1 VRLDI
6 GAFTKKN
13 AEKILLLTPLVAFA
27 VPLLCLYLLN
37 PVDPY
42 LQSLYSVNPVEQNHP
57 IAPRLSFE
65 LMWKGRTFQLFFC
78 WLIALEL
85 ILGWE
90 IMQGSKLRK
99 LVSARSVL
107 FAVSLML
114 PTLYVLIASYA
125 GVNAF
130 IVNVSKQ
137 SGAFWLRDIPIAVEY
152 LVFAVLFSLM
162 AFLSSGAK
170 GLKSFSIPI
179 LFSVIVGAVFLIDSV
194 YPNGQFTPF
203 QFLVPATTMLA
214 ANTLNFMGYNTA
226 LDLSKG
232 SLPQLTVT
240 DPSNPLKT
248 ASFGIAWPCAGI
260 ESLLIFAVTIMLF
273 LKRMPISWQ
282 AKLGYFAF
290 GAGVTYFINIL
301 RIVSIFLFA
310 LGGGDVNV
318 FHQTYGPLYP
328 IAWIVSYPLIVLGSQ
343 SLWHRVTRRNKAAPA
358 GSEESATSL
367 EMRGLG

>member
-6 GAFTKKN
+6 GAFTEKN

-27 VPLLCLYLLN
+27 VPLLWLFLLN
-37 PVDPY
+37 P
-42 LQSLYSVNPVEQNHP
+42 
-57 IAPRLSFE
+57 ASFDA
-65 LMWKGRTFQLFFC
+65 LWKGRTFQLFFV
-78 WLIALEL
+78 WLILLEL

-90 IMQGSKLRK
+90 SLQRGKINKPTK
-99 LVSARSVL
+99 IK
-107 FAVSLML
+107 FAALLIALLL
-114 PTLYVLIASYA
+114 PTVYVVVSNYFGL
-125 GVNAF
+125 NAA
-130 IVNVSKQ
+130 IVESSKQ
-137 SGAFWLRDIPIAVEY
+137 SGIYWYADMPAAVEY
-152 LVFAVLFSLM
+152 LVFAGFFSLM
-162 AFLSSGAK
+162 TFLILGLR

-179 LFSVIVGAVFLIDSV
+179 LFSIIVGAVFIIDSV

-214 ANTLNFMGYNTA
+214 ANTLGFMGYNTT
-226 LDLSKG
+226 LDLSQG

-328 IAWIVSYPLIVLGSQ
+328 IVWIVSYPLIVLGSQ
-343 SLWHRVTRRNKAAPA
+343 SLWHRIINRKEVALASPEGAAPDTQ
-358 GSEESATSL
+358 SVV
-367 EMRGLG
+367 

>member
-1 VRLDI
+1 
-6 GAFTKKN
+6 
-13 AEKILLLTPLVAFA
+13 
-27 VPLLCLYLLN
+27 
-37 PVDPY
+37 
-42 LQSLYSVNPVEQNHP
+42 
-57 IAPRLSFE
+57 
-65 LMWKGRTFQLFFC
+65 
-78 WLIALEL
+78 L

-90 IMQGSKLRK
+90 NIQGSKLRK

-107 FAVSLML
+107 FVVSLML

-125 GVNAF
+125 GVNSF

-137 SGAFWLRDIPIAVEY
+137 NGAFWLRDMPIAVEY

-162 AFLSSGAK
+162 VFLSSGAK

-179 LFSVIVGAVFLIDSV
+179 LFSIIVGAVFIIDSV
-194 YPNGQFTPF
+194 YPNDQFTPF

-214 ANTLNFMGYNTA
+214 ANTLGFMGYNTT
-226 LDLSKG
+226 LDLSQG

-260 ESLLIFAVTIMLF
+260 ESLLIFTVTIMLF

-328 IAWIVSYPLIVLGSQ
+328 IAWIVTYPLIILASQ
-343 SLWHRVTRRNKAAPA
+343 SLWHRITNRKEVALASPEGAAPDTQ
-358 GSEESATSL
+358 SVV
-367 EMRGLG
+367 